1 MVGFHQANTEPI
13 MNLERRIDMEE
24 IKKKGRGK
32 GKNPPLVST
41 SMRLPIDLI
50 AGFKRKYPDNWQA
63 GMRKVLTNYIKRSD
77 VNVGS

>member
-1 MVGFHQANTEPI
+1 
-13 MNLERRIDMEE
+13 MEE